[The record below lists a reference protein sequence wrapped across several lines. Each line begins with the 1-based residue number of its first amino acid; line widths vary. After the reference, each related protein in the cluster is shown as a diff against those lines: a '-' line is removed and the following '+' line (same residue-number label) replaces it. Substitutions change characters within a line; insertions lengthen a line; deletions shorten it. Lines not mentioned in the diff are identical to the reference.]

1 MEFIQIFFCRR
12 CGECEGCMRDDCGQC
27 AACADKP
34 KFGGRGSKKKACAVR
49 ACRMKGSL
57 GGSASNQQK
66 QTGQAQAQPQQQH
79 MMVKL
84 PNGQILQI
92 VGQLTT
98 QPTKWLLNN
107 ELYYFLCIFKVRIL
121 RTLYQHAMK
130 FKRNLSKIIL
140 EKLTFSKRFFLSG
153 LGGKWP

>member
-1 MEFIQIFFCRR
+1 MEALKNLTSSGKELAFACPEIWNLFNFFCRR

-98 QPTKWLLNN
+98 QPTK
-107 ELYYFLCIFKVRIL
+107 
-121 RTLYQHAMK
+121 
-130 FKRNLSKIIL
+130 
-140 EKLTFSKRFFLSG
+140 
-153 LGGKWP
+153 